1 MSVGNVSSSDS
12 QNLSR
17 NMATLCP
24 ACLSC
29 PRMSGVTCVFG
40 MTRVFGMTCVF
51 GVTDVVVGLAVIGHW
66 ASARSVM
73 SRAVDAVTTARRATS
88 RCFHNE

>member
-1 MSVGNVSSSDS
+1 MFVVS
-12 QNLSR
+12 
-17 NMATLCP
+17 
-24 ACLSC
+24 
-29 PRMSGVTCVFG
+29 RMSGVTCVFG

-66 ASARSVM
+66 ASARPVM